1 MELRG
6 RTALVTG
13 GTSGIGLATARL
25 LARDGAEVV
34 IAGRDAE
41 RGKEAERAASGE
53 GAVRFV
59 AADLGDLDSVHELAR
74 QTGPVD
80 VLVNNAGIYPA
91 APTTE
96 QTVQEYE
103 HIFDVN
109 VRGAYFLVAALVP
122 HMLAKGE
129 GAIVNVTSITAS
141 RGFAGSSAYGASKAA
156 LEALTRSWAAEFAP
170 GGVRVNAVSPGSTRT
185 EGVLR
190 ELGPEADRA
199 VTEILGI
206 TRLADAGEI
215 AEAIRFLASQRASH
229 ITGTTLDVDLGAAT
243 TWRYA
248 AARR

>member
-6 RTALVTG
+6 ITALITG

-34 IAGRDAE
+34 ISGRDE
-41 RGKEAERAASGE
+41 QRGKDAERAAGE
-53 GAVRFV
+53 DGAVRFV
-59 AADLGDLDSVHELAR
+59 AADLGDLDSVRDLAR
-74 QTGPVD
+74 QSGPVD

-91 APTTE
+91 APTVG
-96 QTVQEYE
+96 QSVQGYQQ
-103 HIFDVN
+103 IFDVN

-141 RGFAGSSAYGASKAA
+141 RGFAGSSAYSASKAA
-156 LEALTRSWAAEFAP
+156 LDALTRSWAAEFAS

-190 ELGPEADRA
+190 EMGPEADKA

-206 TRLADAGEI
+206 PRLAQSEEI
-215 AEAIRFLASQRASH
+215 AEAIRFLASQRAGH

-243 TWRYA
+243 TWRYP
-248 AARR
+248 AAR

>member
-6 RTALVTG
+6 ITALITG

-34 IAGRDAE
+34 ISGRDE
-41 RGKEAERAASGE
+41 QRGKDAERAAGE
-53 GAVRFV
+53 DGAVRFV
-59 AADLGDLDSVHELAR
+59 AADLGDLDSVRDLAR
-74 QTGPVD
+74 QSGPVD

-91 APTTE
+91 APTVE
-96 QTVQEYE
+96 QSVQGYQQ
-103 HIFDVN
+103 IFDVN

-141 RGFAGSSAYGASKAA
+141 RGFAGSSAYSASKAA
-156 LEALTRSWAAEFAP
+156 LDALTRSWAAEFAS

-190 ELGPEADRA
+190 EMGPEADKA

-206 TRLADAGEI
+206 PRLAQSEEI
-215 AEAIRFLASQRASH
+215 AEAIRFLASQRAGH

-243 TWRYA
+243 TWRYP
-248 AARR
+248 AAR